1 MIKKIIRNYTHRL
14 LMPRGRN
21 YISDHQ
27 LETGW
32 TKIKEAYKNKQ
43 ICILYKKT
51 DITSKGTIIL
61 AHPYLADA
69 KLFFLRRGHAEMYL
83 KLGFDVFLFDF
94 NGFGESPFLNFDYEE
109 DLMIVSEFAKSLNPS
124 QSVSGHG
131 ISFGA
136 SHTLTYAT
144 FKNNVFDNIIIENCL
159 DSNLSY
165 YRKRNKKL
173 HFLML
178 GLMKIFPKVNRNHD
192 YTKNIKHLKNI
203 NNVLFIYNMGDD
215 LTTIAMGE
223 QLLLNCNKSCKMEI
237 FEGKHLNAFQ
247 DNEKRYTE
255 VISSFLY
262 G

>member
-1 MIKKIIRNYTHRL
+1 ML
-14 LMPRGRN
+14 LMPRGRKYN
-21 YISDHQ
+21 PDAQ

-32 TKIKEAYKNKQ
+32 TKALEEYKNKK
-43 ICILYKKT
+43 ICIIHKKT
-51 DITSKGTIIL
+51 EGISKGTVIL
-61 AHPYLADA
+61 AHPYLSEA
-69 KLFFLRRGHAEMYL
+69 KLFYLRRGHAQMYL
-83 KLGFDVFLFDF
+83 SLGFDVFLFDF

-109 DLMIVSEFAKSLNPS
+109 DLMIVAKFAKAHNPS
-124 QSVSGHG
+124 LPVFGHG

-144 FKNNVFDNIIIENCL
+144 WKTNVFEKIIIENCL

-178 GLMKIFPKVNRNHD
+178 GLMKVFPAVNKNND
-192 YTKNIKHLKNI
+192 YTKSIRNLKHI
-203 NNVLFIYNMGDD
+203 SDILFIYNTEDD

-223 QLLLNCNKSCKMEI
+223 QLLQNCNLPGRLEI

-247 DNEKRYTE
+247 DNENRYND
-255 VISSFLY
+255 VVSSFISVREY
-262 G
+262 KG

>member
-1 MIKKIIRNYTHRL
+1 
-14 LMPRGRN
+14 MPRGRN

-51 DITSKGTIIL
+51 DIKSKGTIIL

-69 KLFFLRRGHAEMYL
+69 KLFFLRRGNAEMYL

-94 NGFGESPFLNFDYEE
+94 NGFGESPFLNFEYEE
-109 DLMIVSEFAKSLNPS
+109 DLMIVAEFAKSLNPD

-165 YRKRNKKL
+165 YKKRNKRL

-178 GLMKIFPKVNRNHD
+178 GLMKAFPNVNKNHD
-192 YTKNIKHLKNI
+192 YTKSIKNLKNVS
-203 NNVLFIYNMGDD
+203 NVLFIYNTEDD
-215 LTTIAMGE
+215 LTTIEMGK
-223 QLLLNCNKSCKMEI
+223 QLLQNCNIPGKLEI
-237 FEGKHLNAFQ
+237 FSGKHLNAFQ
-247 DNEKRYTE
+247 DNEKRYFQ
-255 VISSFLY
+255 VISSFLE
-262 G
+262 GFDDKA

>member
-1 MIKKIIRNYTHRL
+1 
-14 LMPRGRN
+14 MPRGKN
-21 YISDHQ
+21 YISDLQ

-32 TKIKEAYKNKQ
+32 TKIKEAYKQKQ

-51 DITSKGTIIL
+51 DIKSKGTIIL

-94 NGFGESPFLNFDYEE
+94 NGFGESPFLNFAYEE
-109 DLMIVSEFAKSLNPS
+109 DLMIVAEFAKSLNPVL
-124 QSVSGHG
+124 SVSGHG

-178 GLMKIFPKVNRNHD
+178 GLMKIFPKVNKNHD

-203 NNVLFIYNMGDD
+203 NDVLFIYNMGDD

-223 QLLLNCNKSCKMEI
+223 QLLQNCNKSCKMEI

-255 VISSFLY
+255 VISSFLC

>member
-51 DITSKGTIIL
+51 DIKSKGTIIL

-94 NGFGESPFLNFDYEE
+94 NGFGESPFLNFEYEE
-109 DLMIVSEFAKSLNPS
+109 DLTQISLFP
-124 QSVSGHG
+124 VMVFHLGPH
-131 ISFGA
+131 ILWPMPLLR
-136 SHTLTYAT
+136 TMYLT
-144 FKNNVFDNIIIENCL
+144 
-159 DSNLSY
+159 
-165 YRKRNKKL
+165 
-173 HFLML
+173 
-178 GLMKIFPKVNRNHD
+178 
-192 YTKNIKHLKNI
+192 
-203 NNVLFIYNMGDD
+203 
-215 LTTIAMGE
+215 
-223 QLLLNCNKSCKMEI
+223 
-237 FEGKHLNAFQ
+237 
-247 DNEKRYTE
+247 
-255 VISSFLY
+255 ISSLRTVWTAIFRIIKKEIK
-262 G
+262 GCIF